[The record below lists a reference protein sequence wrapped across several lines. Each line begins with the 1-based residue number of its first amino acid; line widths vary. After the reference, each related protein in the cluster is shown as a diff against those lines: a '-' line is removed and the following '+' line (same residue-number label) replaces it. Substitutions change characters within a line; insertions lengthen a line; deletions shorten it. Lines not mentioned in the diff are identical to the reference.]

1 MRILVVDDQ
10 APNRGLL
17 SYILED
23 DGHEVIEA
31 YDGETGVAS
40 YLSESPDLVLMDVA
54 MPGMDGYEAARTI
67 KATAGRHVPIIFLT
81 AHSDEASLSRCLE
94 VGGDDFLTKPI
105 NETLL
110 NAKIK
115 AHQRIREL
123 HDELTNKNDELL
135 ELHRHQKDELVLARH
150 VFEVALGQNIESP
163 LLRTYISPMSGFSGD
178 VILTANSP
186 RGGVFAMLG
195 DFTGHGLPAALGALP
210 VSQLFHDLTARAE
223 SVENIA
229 RRLNTSLHR
238 YLPGNMF
245 CAAAIVELSG
255 DGHELSCWVGGLP
268 DLLITDDAG
277 RLVDRIESAHM
288 ALGILSAAEFDY
300 SLTQRT
306 LIDGQMV
313 LLYSDGICDC
323 ANEAGE
329 MFGEAR
335 LEALC
340 DGSVPAE
347 DLFDHI
353 IRKSSQH
360 ADGHPQDDD
369 ISLLALTAGV
379 RPGAERAG

>member
-31 YDGETGVAS
+31 IDGASGVDQFRSAA
-40 YLSESPDLVLMDVA
+40 PDLVLMDVA
-54 MPGMDGYEAARTI
+54 MPGMDGYEAAQTM
-67 KATAGRHVPIIFLT
+67 KANSDDRHVPIIFLT

-123 HDELTNKNDELL
+123 NDELKNKNVEL
-135 ELHRHQKDELVLARH
+135 TELHRHQKDELVLARH
-150 VFEVALGQNIESP
+150 VFEVALGQNVISER
-163 LLRTYISPMSGFSGD
+163 LRAYIAPMTGFSGD
-178 VILTANSP
+178 MILTADAPN
-186 RGGVFAMLG
+186 GELMAMLG

-210 VSQLFHDLTARAE
+210 VSQLFHDLSVRGE

-229 RRLNTSLHR
+229 RLLNASLAR

-245 CAAAIVELSG
+245 CAATIMEIPR
-255 DGHELSCWVGGLP
+255 DGGPARVWAGGLP
-268 DLLITDDAG
+268 DLLVASADGAIRA
-277 RLVDRIESAHM
+277 RLESGHM
-288 ALGILSAAEFDY
+288 PLGILGAGEFDAA
-300 SLTQRT
+300 TQT
-306 LIDGQMV
+306 LELGRGERAFV
-313 LLYSDGICDC
+313 YSDGICDC
-323 ANEAGE
+323 TNPAGE

-335 LEALC
+335 LEALF
-340 DGSVPAE
+340 DGATSGSE
-347 DLFDHI
+347 LFDRI
-353 IRKSSQH
+353 LTSSRRYM
-360 ADGHPQDDD
+360 DGHPQDDD
-369 ISLLALTAGV
+369 ISLLEIAGS
-379 RPGAERAG
+379 